1 MFQVPVEE
9 SKHLNDPEAGY
20 KTEIAG
26 GVPIKI
32 PIRVFNFCHHVWCS
46 GQDKKKK
53 KKKGFYSVILDNM
66 STLVILVGKNDTAV
80 VSKAYRYLVLQLQ

>member
-53 KKKGFYSVILDNM
+53 KGFYSVILDNT
-66 STLVILVGKNDTAV
+66 STLVILVGKNDTV
-80 VSKAYRYLVLQLQ
+80 GKAYRYLVLQLQ

>member
-53 KKKGFYSVILDNM
+53 RKGFYSVILDNI
-66 STLVILVGKNDTAV
+66 STLVILVGKNDTV
-80 VSKAYRYLVLQLQ
+80 GKVYRYLVLQLQ